1 MTVHRTDCINIVNLS
16 SMERERLI
24 DAQWD
29 KPSSAF
35 KEEKYLVEIS
45 IFARNRIGMLVDIS
59 KIMSEKNLDVT
70 NMNVRIN
77 KQQIATIDMGFKVS
91 STDELS
97 KVIEKLHAID
107 GVIDII
113 RTRA

>member
-1 MTVHRTDCINIVNLS
+1 M
-16 SMERERLI
+16 
-24 DAQWD
+24 
-29 KPSSAF
+29 
-35 KEEKYLVEIS
+35 
-45 IFARNRIGMLVDIS
+45 
-59 KIMSEKNLDVT
+59 
-70 NMNVRIN
+70 N